1 MRQFKIV
8 TVAAFL
14 LTGCASDQLSQNSSR
29 AITTFGSVEQRL
41 VLTNLGKFIDDPWT
55 VPGHADFTS
64 GVFQSSTQFAL
75 SGKFPLMNLSSQ
87 TREIDI
93 NTASA
98 GDTDNWTL
106 TPVTDS
112 QDMRRLR
119 ALYNYAVCGNL
130 DVLYDEFDESIGLS
144 SLELS
149 ERLRQ
154 LRRPPQ
160 TAWTG
165 FRELLDMEP
174 HILSPVINGD
184 APPAKKLPKDYKNPA
199 EKKSSV
205 RGSETHS
212 RQRISS
218 GGPIATPLPHPAA
231 STSNVSTSYFMKL
244 LIIMPRDQWLYWT
257 GDRGGLPSEPSCTWH
272 SNGPIPAGAISL
284 GSFNGHELFTTDRKA
299 FGDFVLSIL
308 SALPNT
314 VGYPASVYP
323 DGGLGRP
330 PKTVLSN
337 AFGRFGTLR

>member
-1 MRQFKIV
+1 MRKRDIL
-8 TVAAFL
+8 VAIAFL
-14 LTGCASDQLSQNSSR
+14 LAGCASDQLSLNSSR
-29 AITTFGSVEQRL
+29 AINTFGSVEQKI
-41 VLTNLGKFIDDPWT
+41 VLTNLGRFIDDPWT

-87 TREIDI
+87 TREIDVNI
-93 NTASA
+93 ASA

-130 DVLYDEFDESIGLS
+130 DTLYDEFDESIGFS
-144 SLELS
+144 SSEIP
-149 ERLRQ
+149 ERLRR
-154 LRRPPQ
+154 LRQPPR

-165 FRELLDMEP
+165 FRELLDSAP
-174 HILSPVINGD
+174 RIFGPVINGD
-184 APPAKKLPKDYKNPA
+184 APPSRKLPKDYKNPA
-199 EKKSSV
+199 EKSPPATS
-205 RGSETHS
+205 RRSGAQGSRATH
-212 RQRISS
+212 
-218 GGPIATPLPHPAA
+218 GPTAPAPQA
-231 STSNVSTSYFMKL
+231 RPVSTSNVSTSYFMKL

-257 GDRGGLPSEPSCTWH
+257 GTRGALSSEPGCTWR
-272 SNGPIPAGAISL
+272 SNGPIPDGAVSL
-284 GSFNGHELFTTDRKA
+284 GSFNGHELYTTDRKA

-323 DGGLGRP
+323 DGGLQRP

-337 AFGRFGTLR
+337 PFGRFGTLR